1 MARILVID
9 DSESILAFIKGVLEE
24 DGHTVQTAKSG
35 IEANRYIFSQEK
47 PDLILLD
54 IIMPLLD
61 GEKVVKAFRQSEISA
76 RIPIV
81 FFSTKDEEEIKK
93 LVKKHNVL
101 GYIKKPIEGWEL
113 KKSVK
118 NFLETSCSAK
128 K

>member
-9 DSESILAFIKGVLEE
+9 DSESILAFTKEALEE

-35 IEANRYIFSQEK
+35 IEANRYIFSQDK

-61 GEKVVKAFRQSEISA
+61 GEKVVKAFQQSEISA
-76 RIPIV
+76 KIPIL
-81 FFSTKDEEEIKK
+81 FFSTKDEKEIEK

-101 GYIKKPIEGWEL
+101 GYVKKPIEASEL
-113 KKSVK
+113 RKSIKK
-118 NFLETSCSAK
+118 FLEISSFVK